1 MSEGH
6 PGGQQFARAV
16 PPVGGREGP
25 AAAHPAR
32 EEEPEVLQKMRRI
45 ELLDNMR
52 TLAKERRRAK
62 FAGGVAFAV
71 NSLCIRTCDCLAAF
85 LQGVGE
91 AEVARRHGETV
102 QIMEILWNC
111 VRSRKYWDFRSTL
124 RSRSHGSWQESVLR
138 RVGAAHGGMPG
149 LCQPC
154 DEDVAQARWLGS
166 VEGPGSGVVYSGL
179 ESTPFLVPLLC
190 ALLSPTCKLLPLA
203 RMLGRASRGR
213 WCKGDTIFMV
223 RSDDGAFG

>member
-1 MSEGH
+1 M
-6 PGGQQFARAV
+6 
-16 PPVGGREGP
+16 GGREGP

-102 QIMEILWNC
+102 QIMGILLELC
-111 VRSRKYWDFRSTL
+111 ERPQVLGR
-124 RSRSHGSWQESVLR
+124 WQYSAEQIEWFVAR
-138 RVGAAHGGMPG
+138 IGPAVGAGREPLTAAC
-149 LCQPC
+149 LAC
-154 DEDVAQARWLGS
+154 DEDVAQAN
-166 VEGPGSGVVYSGL
+166 
-179 ESTPFLVPLLC
+179 
-190 ALLSPTCKLLPLA
+190 
-203 RMLGRASRGR
+203 
-213 WCKGDTIFMV
+213 
-223 RSDDGAFG
+223 